1 VSKLE
6 FVVIGYGHI
15 GKRHAGIIRDLG
27 FEVRVYD
34 KVGFEGDGPGDSGA
48 GRAGRDLPVRIELT
62 RDLGGHEELA
72 RGLAAAGELR
82 GVAAICT
89 PNYLHCGQAIEWM
102 WKGYDVVLEKP
113 MGLSAAACREVI
125 GVAKELDRRVFC
137 VMQNRYSPPSAWLK
151 DLIGSDRMGKIYQVQ
166 INCLWNRSSAY
177 YEQSSWK
184 GKLRED
190 GGTLF
195 TQFSHFVDTL
205 LWLFGDVRVQ
215 HARFQNFNHP
225 YIDFE
230 DSGFFDFEIL
240 KGGVGTFTYSTS
252 AHGQNLESSITILAE
267 HGSVKV
273 GGQYM
278 EQVLACNID
287 GYVMP
292 DLLPTL
298 PPNDYGTYKGSASNH
313 AMVYANVL
321 DVLAGKAEIH
331 CTPEEGLRVVELIEE
346 VYKNRIL

>member
-1 VSKLE
+1 MSKLE

-27 FEVRVYD
+27 FEVRVCD
-34 KVGFEGDGPGDSGA
+34 KVDGGA

-62 RDLGGHEELA
+62 RDMAAEGGLPGEE
-72 RGLAAAGELR
+72 ELR

-89 PNYLHCGQAIEWM
+89 PNYLHCEQAIEWM
-102 WKGYDVVLEKP
+102 RRGYDVVLEKP
-113 MGLSAAACREVI
+113 MGLRAEECREVI
-125 GVAKELDRRVFC
+125 AVAKELDRRVFC

-166 INCLWNRSSAY
+166 VNCLWNRSSAY

-205 LWLFGDVRVQ
+205 LWLFGDIEPVY
-215 HARFQNFNHP
+215 ARFQNFNHP
-225 YIDFE
+225 EIEFE
-230 DSGFFDFEIL
+230 DSGYFDFKIL
-240 KGGVGTFTYSTS
+240 KGGVGSFTYSTS
-252 AHGQNLESSITILAE
+252 AHEQNLESSITILAE
-267 HGSVKV
+267 HGTVKV

-278 EQVLACNID
+278 EQVLACNIKD
-287 GYVMP
+287 YVMP
-292 DLLPTL
+292 ELKPTL
-298 PPNDYGTYKGSASNH
+298 PPNDYGFYKGSASNH
-313 AMVYANVL
+313 GYVYANVL

-331 CTPEEGLRVVELIEE
+331 CTAEEGLRVVELIER
-346 VYKNRIL
+346 VYGSRQ

>member
-1 VSKLE
+1 MSKLE

-15 GKRHAGIIRDLG
+15 GRRHAGIIRDLG
-27 FEVRVYD
+27 FEVHICD
-34 KVGFEGDGPGDSGA
+34 KIDGGA

-62 RDLGGHEELA
+62 RDM
-72 RGLAAAGELR
+72 AAEGELR

-102 WKGYDVVLEKP
+102 RRGYDVVLEKP
-113 MGLSAAACREVI
+113 MGLSAAECREVI
-125 GVAKELDRRVFC
+125 AVAKELDRRVFC

-166 INCLWNRSSAY
+166 VNCLWNRSSAY

-190 GGTLF
+190 GGTLY

-205 LWLFGDVRVQ
+205 LWLFGDIEPVY
-215 HARFQNFNHP
+215 ARFQNFNHP
-225 YIDFE
+225 EIEFE
-230 DSGFFDFEIL
+230 DSGYFDFKIL
-240 KGGVGTFTYSTS
+240 KGGVGSFTYSTS

-278 EQVLACNID
+278 EQVLACNIKD
-287 GYVMP
+287 YTMP

-298 PPNDYGTYKGSASNH
+298 PPNDYGFYKGSASNH
-313 AMVYANVL
+313 GYVYSNVL
-321 DVLAGKAEIH
+321 DVLAGKASIH
-331 CTPEEGLRVVELIEE
+331 CTAEEGLRVVELIER
-346 VYKNRIL
+346 VYRGRVKR